1 MSSSTKAKRK
11 RFGVGAALLQLVALL
26 AIAIIINALFG
37 PKSLWAVVSDGRS
50 LVWQL
55 SAGIVLAIAFSVPAL
70 VAILKFDFFRSF
82 KTLLI
87 ALT

>member
-1 MSSSTKAKRK
+1 MLINESEYRKKALWCWC
-11 RFGVGAALLQLVALL
+11 GATATCALACNSHHNRCPIWAQ
-26 AIAIIINALFG
+26 
-37 PKSLWAVVSDGRS
+37 SLWAIVSDCRS

-82 KTLLI
+82 MDWPK
-87 ALT
+87 